1 MYLSPRGSQVTAPH
15 QATPQM
21 NLVEIIGTPSDSLL
35 EVVLDKVWVKHW
47 KYKSW
52 ITFKSVSLEMW

>member
-35 EVVLDKVWVKHW
+35 EVVLDLKIYIMNNFYVIEFENVK
-47 KYKSW
+47 
-52 ITFKSVSLEMW
+52 II

>member
-1 MYLSPRGSQVTAPH
+1 LILFCLYFVKLASAVMYLSPRGSQVTAPH

-35 EVVLDKVWVKHW
+35 EVVLDK
-47 KYKSW
+47 
-52 ITFKSVSLEMW
+52 F